1 MPTDPVTVRLIG
13 LLLGLLAIFTVTASF
28 WKREARTDASLG
40 RAALVLARSRMWW
53 AMCGVLLLATLAGRV
68 GSVLVFALT
77 SFLLLREFIT
87 MTPTRRGDHHVL
99 FWVFFVILPLQY
111 YFLAIGW
118 YGMFIIT
125 VPVYAFL
132 LIPIRAAFAGDT
144 ERFLERTA
152 KIQWG
157 LMICVYC
164 VAHAPAL
171 LRLQVPDHP
180 GAGLRLL
187 VFLTV
192 VVQVTDLTRLLAVS
206 VDSRQV
212 AAPGTRTS
220 SGARSFGVSLGA
232 AALMGLLL
240 SWAVPFNMLESV
252 GMALLAGFAGNGGSL
267 CLHSIQQDRGRKGV
281 VVAQTRPSM
290 IERVIPLC
298 FAAPIFFHLTRY
310 FFLPSPLAGF

>member
-1 MPTDPVTVRLIG
+1 MPTDPVTVRLLG
-13 LLLGLLAIFTVTASF
+13 VLLGLLAVFTVVAYV
-28 WKREARTDASLG
+28 WKREAKTDASRG
-40 RAALVLARSRMWW
+40 TASVVLARGRMWW
-53 AMCGVLLLATLAGRV
+53 AMCGVLLAATLAGRV

-111 YFLAIGW
+111 YFLGIGW

-132 LIPIRAAFAGDT
+132 FIPIRAALAGDT

-171 LRLQVPDHP
+171 LRLEVPGHP

-187 VFLTV
+187 VFLAT
-192 VVQVTDLTRLLAVS
+192 VVQVADLTRRL
-206 VDSRQV
+206 
-212 AAPGTRTS
+212 AAPVAGGQDATPGIRTS
-220 SGARSFGVSLGA
+220 GGVGSFGASLGA

-240 SWAVPFNMLESV
+240 SWAVPFSMLQSV
-252 GMALLAGFAGNGGSL
+252 EMALLAALAGSGGSL
-267 CLHSIQQDRGRKGV
+267 CLETIQRDRGRKGV

-298 FAAPIFFHLTRY
+298 FAAPVFFHLTRY
-310 FFLPSPLAGF
+310 FFLGRPPAGF